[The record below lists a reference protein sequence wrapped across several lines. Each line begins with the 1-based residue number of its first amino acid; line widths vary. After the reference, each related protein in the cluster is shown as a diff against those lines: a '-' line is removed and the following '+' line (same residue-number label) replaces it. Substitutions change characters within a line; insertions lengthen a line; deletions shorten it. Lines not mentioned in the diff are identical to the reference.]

1 MPRSNVR
8 ANRYSQAIFALA
20 RDSDNF
26 ESWGQALDAAAA
38 LLADRPTAQ
47 LLTSPVVTPE
57 RKHAVLGELLPGL
70 PAEVA
75 NFLDILARRD
85 RLALLPDIATQFR
98 RLVNEHRGIEVVQV
112 TTAVPLDDRQLEL
125 IAGRLSAR
133 TGKKVAL
140 ETRVDPAIVGGVTA
154 QFGDD
159 VIDSSVRGRLSRL
172 RQTLMA

>member
-1 MPRSNVR
+1 MHP
-8 ANRYSQAIFALA
+8 
-20 RDSDNF
+20 
-26 ESWGQALDAAAA
+26 EPHAAQ
-38 LLADRPTAQ
+38 RRTR
-47 LLTSPVVTPE
+47 PVVPAQT
-57 RKHAVLGELLPGL
+57 KHAVLGEPCPGL

-85 RLALLPDIATQFR
+85 RLALLPDTATLFR

-140 ETRVDPAIVGGVTA
+140 ETRVDPAIVGGVIA

-172 RQTLMA
+172 RQALMA